1 MLRKVLIIAVLMFFP
16 MLMHAEGMTL
26 SIAPPMIKN
35 NVNPGQ
41 IWKSSIKVVNNNA
54 EDVEVYTQVLDFKS
68 GDNGGTVEF
77 LPAPND
83 KEKEDKVRLSS
94 WIVME
99 DEKVII
105 PAFKS
110 VDVPFVID
118 VPKSAEPGGHYAA
131 ILIGTKPP
139 RDKLDGSVVKISSM
153 LSSLILLSVSGDIKE
168 DGRIREFST
177 NKDFY
182 FEPKVDFKVKFEN
195 LGNVHIQPQGEIRV
209 YDFFG
214 KTKEV
219 ITLNHQSEFG
229 NVLPGNTRTWDFSWQ
244 GSGSLTEM
252 GRYKAQLLLSYGSK
266 ERETIDQ
273 TVYFWVIYLK
283 PLLIIGGSLLFL
295 FLLIVFSIK
304 SYIKRSIRS
313 VQLANGIVP
322 KNERINRVV
331 TEKMIE
337 KRPVA
342 TLANRSSFAKAAA
355 DEKKVVN
362 LRASSQT
369 AMERSDEVM
378 KNVKRSGFKKFVI
391 FILVFLFVA
400 AGFVYWYYF
409 GKSGQ
414 GVDYNKLYQ
423 DNKAAE
429 QVRQTEPSIEVA
441 SSSETDKTDEV
452 AGEDMATSSE
462 GSIAT
467 SSAENASS
475 GNEMLTSEATSSE
488 EIQEIDEIIPK
499 ANGELLIKVL
509 NGGGVAGMA
518 NKVVELIGQKKYEA
532 AQVGNADNYNYETT
546 LIRYKKG
553 DVKYAEEIK
562 SLIDRKA
569 IVEAVDG
576 QEEDVV
582 VIIGKS
588 FVPTN

>member
-1 MLRKVLIIAVLMFFP
+1 MAVLISSPLMSK
-16 MLMHAEGMTL
+16 AEGLTL

-54 EDVEVYTQVLDFKS
+54 TDVEVYTQVSDFKS

-77 LPAPND
+77 LPAPSD
-83 KEKEDKVRLSS
+83 KEKEDRVRMSS

-99 DEKVII
+99 SEKVLI

-118 VPKSAEPGGHYAA
+118 VPKEAEPGGHYAA

-139 RDKLDGSVVKISSM
+139 KDKLDGSVVKISSM

-177 NKDFY
+177 DKDFY

-195 LGNVHIQPQGEIRV
+195 LGNVHIQPQGEIRI

-214 KTKEV
+214 KSKEV
-219 ITLNHQSEFG
+219 MTLNHKSEFG
-229 NVLPGNTRTWDFSWQ
+229 NVLPGNTRTWDFSWK

-252 GRYKAQLLLSYGSK
+252 GRYKAQLFLSYGNQ

-273 TVYFWVIYLK
+273 TLFFWVIYLK
-283 PLLIIGGSLLFL
+283 PLLIIGGGLLIL
-295 FLLIVFSIK
+295 FLLIIFSIK

-313 VQLANGIVP
+313 VQLANGVIPNGAVRERVIENKP
-322 KNERINRVV
+322 SDTSSESVADKKIIAGKEKVINLKTSPQMVKRESGKN
-331 TEKMIE
+331 
-337 KRPVA
+337 
-342 TLANRSSFAKAAA
+342 
-355 DEKKVVN
+355 
-362 LRASSQT
+362 
-369 AMERSDEVM
+369 M
-378 KNVKRSGFKKFVI
+378 KNIKSNGFKKFMI
-391 FILVFLFVA
+391 FVLLSLL
-400 AGFVYWYYF
+400 AGASAFAYWYFF
-409 GKSGQ
+409 GKPGTA
-414 GVDYNKLYQ
+414 VDYNKLYQ

-429 QVRQTEPSIEVA
+429 QAKQMAPIDEVA
-441 SSSETDKTDEV
+441 SSSETEEDSEMIPEV
-452 AGEDMATSSE
+452 
-462 GSIAT
+462 
-467 SSAENASS
+467 
-475 GNEMLTSEATSSE
+475 ATSSE
-488 EIQEIDEIIPK
+488 EVVSSSSVENMVDGADALVTEATSSDEVQVIDEIVPK

-518 NKVVELIGQKKYEA
+518 TKVVELIGQKKYEA

-553 DVKYAEEIK
+553 DLEYAEEIK

-569 IVEAVDG
+569 IIEEASG
-576 QEEDVV
+576 QEEDIV

-588 FVPTN
+588 FVPSN